1 MAGRFSNC
9 SLCGHTPRSVS
20 SSIPFSCSRCSFS
33 RVLRDRRN
41 RRAPIA
47 IPAAHCKAAERDLQ
61 RRIVGKSCSAEKGN
75 QTAFPP
81 FTQLSGLWVVLG
93 HFAAELRNPTARFFS
108 RGHVAVSPCIVLTH
122 FRRVRIGA
130 GSKAVPLALGRT
142 NYLLKTSQFK
152 RICPTLACTTP
163 PLLAAA
169 SLA

>member
-81 FTQLSGLWVVLG
+81 FTSSTHSPRMYPYSFSFSALYALLVTPFPSPHPSASRLTWVVLG

-122 FRRVRIGA
+122 FRRVRIG
-130 GSKAVPLALGRT
+130 GSKAVPL
-142 NYLLKTSQFK
+142 
-152 RICPTLACTTP
+152 
-163 PLLAAA
+163 
-169 SLA
+169 